1 MKLSL
6 NIKHTLLFLSFFL
19 ITLGNSSYLTA
30 IGIADKI
37 QMTGYLLLMVMIFKC
52 FMTNNSRKGKLLS
65 IFLIVF
71 ILFSIG
77 IIRQDLAITTKIHL
91 ILTMI
96 VIDSVAL
103 LSENIMTHLSDLKIV
118 SYGILTAILIS
129 LILAMMNGIS
139 LTTLAVEGVG
149 DSSWGFNGGLQHKN
163 YFAVSI
169 LASYMGFFFSK
180 STEKKDTRLSM
191 LRFIE
196 IILLVLSNSRGGYI
210 LFITF
215 LLVVNFD
222 KLKLIKKNQR
232 LPLMIVV
239 LLITALG
246 TLYFYTKY
254 VLTSGSYDI
263 RLQGLENYIQR
274 YSNDNFHL
282 WYGNA
287 EMAFRDSGLSY
298 EENVRS
304 IVSWNGTTELSILS
318 ILIKNGILGLIG
330 YIIIFTLKILD
341 CISLRQS
348 KEKIFMISTIV
359 VLLTSALLEN
369 YIVNIQITFG
379 VFCYIGMSVLYNIGN
394 QKHLSK

>member
-1 MKLSL
+1 
-6 NIKHTLLFLSFFL
+6 
-19 ITLGNSSYLTA
+19 
-30 IGIADKI
+30 
-37 QMTGYLLLMVMIFKC
+37 
-52 FMTNNSRKGKLLS
+52 
-65 IFLIVF
+65 
-71 ILFSIG
+71 
-77 IIRQDLAITTKIHL
+77 
-91 ILTMI
+91 
-96 VIDSVAL
+96 
-103 LSENIMTHLSDLKIV
+103 
-118 SYGILTAILIS
+118 
-129 LILAMMNGIS
+129 
-139 LTTLAVEGVG
+139 
-149 DSSWGFNGGLQHKN
+149 
-163 YFAVSI
+163 
-169 LASYMGFFFSK
+169 MGFFFSK

-304 IVSWNGTTELSILS
+304 IVGWNGTTELSILS

>member
-103 LSENIMTHLSDLKIV
+103 LSENIMTHLSDLKTV

-129 LILAMMNGIS
+129 FILAMMNGIS

-180 STEKKDTRLSM
+180 STEKKDTRLSI

-210 LFITF
+210 LFIIF

-246 TLYFYTKY
+246 ILYFYTKY

-298 EENVRS
+298 EENIRS
-304 IVSWNGTTELSILS
+304 IVGWNGTTELSILS

-341 CISLRQS
+341 CISLKQS

>member
-103 LSENIMTHLSDLKIV
+103 LSENIMTHLSDLKTV

-246 TLYFYTKY
+246 ILCFYTKY

-287 EMAFRDSGLSY
+287 EMAFRDTGLSY

-304 IVSWNGTTELSILS
+304 IVGWNGTTELSILS

-341 CISLRQS
+341 CISLKQS
-348 KEKIFMISTIV
+348 KEKKFMVSTIV

>member
-77 IIRQDLAITTKIHL
+77 KIRQDLAITTKIHL

-304 IVSWNGTTELSILS
+304 IVGWNGTTELSILS

>member
-196 IILLVLSNSRGGYI
+196 IILLVLSNSRDGYI

-304 IVSWNGTTELSILS
+304 IVGWNGTTELSILS

>member
-1 MKLSL
+1 ML
-6 NIKHTLLFLSFFL
+6 
-19 ITLGNSSYLTA
+19 
-30 IGIADKI
+30 
-37 QMTGYLLLMVMIFKC
+37 V
-52 FMTNNSRKGKLLS
+52 
-65 IFLIVF
+65 
-71 ILFSIG
+71 
-77 IIRQDLAITTKIHL
+77 HL

-304 IVSWNGTTELSILS
+304 IVGWNGTTELSILS

>member
-103 LSENIMTHLSDLKIV
+103 LSENIMTHLSDLKTV

-129 LILAMMNGIS
+129 FILAMMNGIS

-180 STEKKDTRLSM
+180 STEKKDTRLSI

-210 LFITF
+210 LFIIF

-246 TLYFYTKY
+246 ILYFYTKY

-304 IVSWNGTTELSILS
+304 IVGWNGTTELSILS

-341 CISLRQS
+341 CISLKQS

-379 VFCYIGMSVLYNIGN
+379 AFCYIGMSVLYNIGN

>member
-103 LSENIMTHLSDLKIV
+103 LSENIMTHLSDLKTV

-129 LILAMMNGIS
+129 FILAMMNGIS

-180 STEKKDTRLSM
+180 STEKKDTRLSI

-246 TLYFYTKY
+246 ILYFYTY
-254 VLTSGSYDI
+254 VLASGSYDI

-287 EMAFRDSGLSY
+287 EMAFRDAGLSY

-304 IVSWNGTTELSILS
+304 IVGWNGTTELSILS

-341 CISLRQS
+341 CISLKQS

>member
-103 LSENIMTHLSDLKIV
+103 LSENIMTHLSDLKTV

-129 LILAMMNGIS
+129 FILAMMNGIS

-180 STEKKDTRLSM
+180 STEKKDTRLSI

-210 LFITF
+210 LFIIF

-246 TLYFYTKY
+246 ILYFYTKY

-304 IVSWNGTTELSILS
+304 IVGWNGTTELSILS

-341 CISLRQS
+341 CISLKQS

>member
-103 LSENIMTHLSDLKIV
+103 LSENIMTHLSDLKTV

-129 LILAMMNGIS
+129 FILAMMNGIS

-180 STEKKDTRLSM
+180 STEKKDTRLSI
-191 LRFIE
+191 LKFIE

-210 LFITF
+210 LFIIF

-246 TLYFYTKY
+246 ILYFYTKY
-254 VLTSGSYDI
+254 ILTSGSYDI

-304 IVSWNGTTELSILS
+304 IVGWNGTTELSILS

-341 CISLRQS
+341 CISLKQS

>member
-304 IVSWNGTTELSILS
+304 IVGWNGTTELSILS

-369 YIVNIQITFG
+369 YIVNAN
-379 VFCYIGMSVLYNIGN
+379 C
-394 QKHLSK
+394 

>member
-103 LSENIMTHLSDLKIV
+103 LSENIMTHLSDLKTV

-129 LILAMMNGIS
+129 FILAMMNGIS

-180 STEKKDTRLSM
+180 STEKKDTRLSI

-246 TLYFYTKY
+246 ILYFYTKY
-254 VLTSGSYDI
+254 VLASGSYDI

-287 EMAFRDSGLSY
+287 EMAFRDAGLSY

-304 IVSWNGTTELSILS
+304 IVGWNGTTELSILS

-341 CISLRQS
+341 CISLKQS

>member
-304 IVSWNGTTELSILS
+304 IVGWNGTTELSILS